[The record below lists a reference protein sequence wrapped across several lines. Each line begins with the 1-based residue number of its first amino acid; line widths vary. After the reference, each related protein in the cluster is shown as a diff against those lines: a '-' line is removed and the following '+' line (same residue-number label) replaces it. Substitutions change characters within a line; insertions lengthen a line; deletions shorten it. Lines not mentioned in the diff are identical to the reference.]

1 MLVIVKGLSKTLA
14 ERRSRGSIPIAH
26 ILWKDH
32 NTENNHYSRI
42 PRPLPTQRVMIP
54 FPVSPFLVYSIL
66 FCFIFYL
73 SCSLYPFHTVIWLSP
88 KISVMHFPKFY
99 CALESLSV
107 FFFFVLFWFV
117 LGFVLFFSR
126 GGHFLILTSWDF
138 FKLIILLITIKYLN
152 GPWMNFGGKS
162 VLQRAWRM
170 YVILSSLNAR
180 MPVSKTLPCNLLC
193 TCLT

>member
-1 MLVIVKGLSKTLA
+1 MYIL

-54 FPVSPFLVYSIL
+54 FPVSPFLVYSAL

-88 KISVMHFPKFY
+88 KISVMHFPNKVLLCSRIFK
-99 CALESLSV
+99 C
-107 FFFFVLFWFV
+107 FFLLCFVLVCFGVCFI
-117 LGFVLFFSR
+117 FSR
-126 GGHFLILTSWDF
+126 GGHLLILTSWDF

-180 MPVSKTLPCNLLC
+180 MPVSKTLPCNLPC

>member
-54 FPVSPFLVYSIL
+54 FPVSPFLVYSAL

-88 KISVMHFPKFY
+88 KISVMHFPNKVLLCSRIFK
-99 CALESLSV
+99 C
-107 FFFFVLFWFV
+107 FFLLCFVLVCFGVCFIFFQGWASPYTYFLRFLQTDYTSYYNKVSEWTLDEFW
-117 LGFVLFFSR
+117 
-126 GGHFLILTSWDF
+126 W
-138 FKLIILLITIKYLN
+138 
-152 GPWMNFGGKS
+152 
-162 VLQRAWRM
+162 
-170 YVILSSLNAR
+170 
-180 MPVSKTLPCNLLC
+180 
-193 TCLT
+193 